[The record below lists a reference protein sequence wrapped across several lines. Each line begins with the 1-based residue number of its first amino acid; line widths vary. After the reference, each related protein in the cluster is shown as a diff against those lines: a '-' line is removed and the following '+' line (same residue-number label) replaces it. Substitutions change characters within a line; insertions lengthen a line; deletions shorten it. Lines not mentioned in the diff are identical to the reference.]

1 MNADRIDTLADLAA
15 SQIRALILEARDSI
29 TESVNAALEEAQEA
43 EDGKAMLRLS
53 PSIVWDLDGSSV
65 VVKLNVTTKRKFEA
79 TASLDDPNQ
88 TKLSLLDADGDPM
101 PDEAR
106 NAVQKLANAIRG
118 GGGSITMGE
127 VVEAKKAIEDAQA
140 KLGRR
145 LV

>member
-1 MNADRIDTLADLAA
+1 MSANIDRIDTLAELAA

-79 TASLDDPNQ
+79 TASLDDPAQ
-88 TKLSLLDADGDPM
+88 HRLPLFDADGDAM
-101 PDEAR
+101 PETTAEAVR
-106 NAVQKLANAIRG
+106 KFAKVVRDAGATMTV
-118 GGGSITMGE
+118 ITKSEGT
-127 VVEAKKAIEDAQA
+127 
-140 KLGRR
+140 R
-145 LV
+145 